1 MSATRM
7 YIVAALAAF
16 AIIMGSWGLAAEREA
31 TSVGNAV
38 TCEDVWGACRRAC
51 AEKYRKGGVV
61 YAICKNRCDEALTE
75 CNKKRGVLQRGTSG
89 SKLSEAGTATSE
101 TPKRRLPTGTE
112 PAVERSPKPAASPL
126 RRVPQLK
133 DAAAVTAEPSVAPKP
148 KPTPKPSP
156 RK

>member
-1 MSATRM
+1 MSATRI

-16 AIIMGSWGLAAEREA
+16 AIILGSWGLAAEREA

-51 AEKYRKGGVV
+51 AEQYRKGGIV

-89 SKLSEAGTATSE
+89 SKLSGAGTATSE
-101 TPKRRLPTGTE
+101 TPKRRLLDGRE
-112 PAVERSPKPAASPL
+112 PVAVRSPNPTASPL
-126 RRVPQLK
+126 RRFPQLK
-133 DAAAVTAEPSVAPKP
+133 DAAAVTAEVSAAPKGT
-148 KPTPKPSP
+148 PTPKPSP
-156 RK
+156 RQ